1 MDENTKHIVASNLT
15 IAYCANRPST
25 GQGGGFRPI
34 GQSGDPGPHAPL
46 KEEQILEIYKRFLAL
61 LSA

>member
-25 GQGGGFRPI
+25 GQGGFRRVD
-34 GQSGDPGPHAPL
+34 DPGDWPHSPL
-46 KEEQILEIYKRFLAL
+46 KEEEIVEVYNRFLAL